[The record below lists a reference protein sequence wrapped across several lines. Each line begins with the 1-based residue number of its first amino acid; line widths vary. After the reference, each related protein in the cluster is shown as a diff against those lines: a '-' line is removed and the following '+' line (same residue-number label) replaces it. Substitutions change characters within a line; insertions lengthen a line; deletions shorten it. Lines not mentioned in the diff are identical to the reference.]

1 MRKDALTM
9 SDSIHSTSAVRVRFA
24 PSPTGYL
31 HVGGARTALFN
42 WLFARRH
49 GGTMILRVEDTD
61 AERNKPELVRGI
73 LDGLQWLGVNW
84 DEGPFYQSQRTEL
97 YRAAAKKCLASGA
110 AFLCYCPAEKYAG
123 GDYAEP
129 AQDEEPKAGGPRRVT
144 RCSCRDGRPS
154 TPGAKPAVRFKFRLA
169 KQQDSSTRYLANAS
183 FRMRKSRTLSCCAP
197 EKAMKNSA
205 SPCISW
211 VSSSTTSICASRT

>member
-1 MRKDALTM
+1 M
-9 SDSIHSTSAVRVRFA
+9 SDSNHKTSAVRVRFA

-42 WLFARRH
+42 WLFARRQ

-61 AERNKPELVRGI
+61 AERNKPELVQGI

-97 YRAAAKKCLASGA
+97 YLAAAKKCLANGA

-123 GDYAEP
+123 GGHAEP
-129 AQDEEPKAGGPRRVT
+129 AQDEEPKGGGPRRVT
-144 RCSCRDGRPS
+144 RWSCREGRPS
-154 TPGAKPAVRFKFRLA
+154 TPDAEPAVRFKGPMGGTTKILGA
-169 KQQDSSTRYLANAS
+169 VDG
-183 FRMRKSRTLSCCAP
+183 RK
-197 EKAMKNSA
+197 E
-205 SPCISW
+205 
-211 VSSSTTSICASRT
+211 VS